1 MTEPQ
6 PPAEPTPVTPPE
18 AETPAA
24 PPPEAPAAPAAET
37 PAPPETDE
45 VTEPV
50 ALDADAVAELMPA
63 EAAAAAAADEPAA
76 PPPAPAAD
84 ADPTQPTM
92 PPASPPPAAPPPVA
106 PAAAVPVVT
115 TTPPAPVV
123 AAPVAAVPVAVAA
136 PPKKRSATSTI
147 SKIVAFLFGI
157 LQALLVLRIVLLL
170 LVANQDNAIVSWVLS
185 VTDPFVEP
193 FRGVFNLD
201 EIEGQRGAVLDVAAV
216 VAIIAWSLIETLIL
230 SVLRLIG
237 RRD

>member
-1 MTEPQ
+1 M
-6 PPAEPTPVTPPE
+6 AGAVLSFGPTTLSATGYLVLPVFGGGLT
-18 AETPAA
+18 AA
-24 PPPEAPAAPAAET
+24 LWIF
-37 PAPPETDE
+37 
-45 VTEPV
+45 
-50 ALDADAVAELMPA
+50 ALGPFA
-63 EAAAAAAADEPAA
+63 
-76 PPPAPAAD
+76 
-84 ADPTQPTM
+84 
-92 PPASPPPAAPPPVA
+92 
-106 PAAAVPVVT
+106 
-115 TTPPAPVV
+115 
-123 AAPVAAVPVAVAA
+123 VAVAA
-136 PPKKRSATSTI
+136 PPKQRSATSTI

>member
-24 PPPEAPAAPAAET
+24 PPPEAPAASAAEV
-37 PAPPETDE
+37 PAPPEADE

-50 ALDADAVAELMPA
+50 ALDADAVAALMPA
-63 EAAAAAAADEPAA
+63 DAAAAAPLDESAA

-84 ADPTQPTM
+84 AAPTQPTM

-106 PAAAVPVVT
+106 PAAAVPVV

>member
-1 MTEPQ
+1 MRLPRLPGRASGT
-6 PPAEPTPVTPPE
+6 ASR
-18 AETPAA
+18 ARRRC
-24 PPPEAPAAPAAET
+24 
-37 PAPPETDE
+37 
-45 VTEPV
+45 
-50 ALDADAVAELMPA
+50 
-63 EAAAAAAADEPAA
+63 
-76 PPPAPAAD
+76 
-84 ADPTQPTM
+84 DPTQPTM

>member
-1 MTEPQ
+1 
-6 PPAEPTPVTPPE
+6 
-18 AETPAA
+18 
-24 PPPEAPAAPAAET
+24 
-37 PAPPETDE
+37 
-45 VTEPV
+45 
-50 ALDADAVAELMPA
+50 
-63 EAAAAAAADEPAA
+63 
-76 PPPAPAAD
+76 
-84 ADPTQPTM
+84 M

-136 PPKKRSATSTI
+136 PPKKRSATGTI